1 MPQSE
6 KRAHG
11 AKPRIKVGL
20 IGADI
25 QASKS
30 PALHEREAAHHGFD
44 YSYDLIDLA
53 VRTGGAAVLPL
64 ILKEVE
70 DRGFAGVN
78 ITFPVKQAVI
88 EHLTDLSP
96 EARSLGA
103 VNTVVL
109 RDGKRTGHNTDWYG
123 FHESFRLTFPDVP
136 RGCALLLGAGGAG
149 SAVAHAALALGVRT
163 LLIHD
168 VERERAND
176 LATRLN
182 DEFGA
187 DRAVVTT
194 DIPKA
199 MSEADGLIH
208 ATPTGM
214 AKHPGLPLDGDLL
227 RSHQWVADIVYMPL
241 VTPLLAHARAT
252 GCRVLD
258 GGGMVVYQAVG
269 ALQLF
274 AGIEADPARMRSH
287 FAALVA

>member
-1 MPQSE
+1 MSQTEISAFDA
-6 KRAHG
+6 R
-11 AKPRIKVGL
+11 PRIKVGL
-20 IGADI
+20 IGAEI

-30 PALHEREAAHHGFD
+30 PALHEREAAFHGFD
-44 YSYDLIDLA
+44 YSHELIDLA
-53 VRTGGAAVLPL
+53 VHNCGAEALPL
-64 ILKEVE
+64 ILREVE
-70 DRGFAGVN
+70 DKGFAGVN

-109 RDGKRTGHNTDWYG
+109 RDGKRMGHNTDWYG
-123 FHESFRLTFPDVP
+123 FHESFRLNFSDVP
-136 RGCALLLGAGGAG
+136 RRCALLLGAGGAG
-149 SAVAHAALALGVRT
+149 SAVAHAALTLGVET
-163 LLIHD
+163 LLVHD
-168 VERERAND
+168 VERARAD
-176 LATRLN
+176 ALAARLN
-182 DEFGA
+182 TEFGA
-187 DRAVVTT
+187 GRAVVAS

-199 MSEADGLIH
+199 MFMADGLIH

-227 RSHQWVADIVYMPL
+227 LPRHWIADIVYMPL
-241 VTPLLAHARAT
+241 VTPLLARAREV

-269 ALQLF
+269 ALRLF

-287 FAALVA
+287 FTTLIG